1 MNLTKII
8 GNQPKWFGPVQN
20 FHPNWAGLATLK
32 TKQII
37 WWNKWYNI
45 WQSILDRAER
55 LSSWNFFMN
64 NIWWTISCLNLV
76 LMAKEWNSLIE
87 INLWTPL
94 LHHEL
99 YHDFQMLAIWI
110 SYYHQMTTIF
120 YVPFSTHLQ
129 SYTIILS
136 TIKTQN
142 ESCSYVA

>member
-1 MNLTKII
+1 MK
-8 GNQPKWFGPVQN
+8 P
-20 FHPNWAGLATLK
+20 LK
-32 TKQII
+32 PMPTHSWSDCSLI
-37 WWNKWYNI
+37 WW
-45 WQSILDRAER
+45 L
-55 LSSWNFFMN
+55 L
-64 NIWWTISCLNLV
+64 SCLNLV

-142 ESCSYVA
+142 NILFMFYTPISPIYLTFEVILIFHGQNKYKIRVSVNFSICT